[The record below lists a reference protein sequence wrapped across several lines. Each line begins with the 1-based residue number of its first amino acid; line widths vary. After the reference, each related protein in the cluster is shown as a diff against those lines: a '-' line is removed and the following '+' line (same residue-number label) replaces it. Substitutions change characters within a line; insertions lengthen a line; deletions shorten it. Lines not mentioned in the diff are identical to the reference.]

1 MNPHEDEALE
11 HVLNEPLPYIEDAG
25 FTARVMERL
34 PARKSTL
41 VRLRI
46 VTVLCSSVL
55 AGLVL
60 LHKPLSPALGQ
71 AFERLAHPSALTLS
85 PLPFASLV
93 LLLMLLWV
101 GAVVA
106 QSE

>member
-11 HVLNEPLPYIEDAG
+11 HVLNEPLPYIEDDG

-34 PARKSTL
+34 PARRSTL
-41 VRLRI
+41 ARLRI
-46 VTVLCSSVL
+46 LIVLCSSVL
-55 AGLVL
+55 AGPVL
-60 LHKPLSPALGQ
+60 LHKPLSRALGH
-71 AFERLAHPSALTLS
+71 AFERLAHPGELTLS

-93 LLLMLLWV
+93 LLMMLLWV